1 LKSSR
6 SFFSFVFFESRFDFG
21 SFACKDNTKLLYPIV
36 AIFILTIST
45 SLFFTMNSISRTYAD
60 ASNSIY
66 DDILNP
72 FPQIQSV
79 GNKTLI
85 VWQDN
90 STGNNEIYLTMST
103 DGGNTFEATKNLSNS
118 TGSSQFPQIQSVGN
132 KTLIVWQDNSTGNN
146 EIYLRK
152 SNNEGS
158 TFSSKKNLSN
168 STGSS
173 QFPQIQSVGNKTLI
187 VWQDNST
194 GNNELNLK
202 VSTDG
207 GNTFVYPENIIK
219 PNLQS
224 SEPTVNDSSL
234 RVEQVATGIAFP
246 TQMDFLGNSDILV
259 LEKNAGEVKR
269 VANGTL
275 QNNSL
280 LDVPVANS
288 VERGML
294 GIAVQRIPN
303 GPTFVF
309 LYFTESVKDGDDKSE
324 KRLPIGNRLYRYELV
339 QDKLVNPKL
348 LLDLPATP
356 GPAHNGGKLIV
367 GPDGNLYLTIGDLNP
382 NNSRAKNATFSQAQ
396 NHAEGLKA
404 DGRGGILRIMTT
416 GNTVKGGIL
425 GSQSPLNEYFAHGIR
440 NSFGIDFDPV
450 TGFLWDT
457 ENGPQFGDEINL
469 VLPGFNSGWNRVQG
483 VWEPNGPLPGNFTN
497 KPEGLVD
504 FNGTSKYRSPEFT
517 WFQPP
522 PGLTGIKFLNS
533 DKLGKKYKDD
543 LFVGDFHNGNI
554 YHFKLN
560 HTRTGLQLNSVLQD
574 KIANSPA
581 ETQGIIFAHGF
592 GGITDLAV
600 GPDGYLYVLS
610 LYQGGNDCDTTK
622 YQSPSCI
629 SYTTPLQGTIF
640 RIIPKGAVLD

>member
-1 LKSSR
+1 
-6 SFFSFVFFESRFDFG
+6 
-21 SFACKDNTKLLYPIV
+21 
-36 AIFILTIST
+36 
-45 SLFFTMNSISRTYAD
+45 
-60 ASNSIY
+60 
-66 DDILNP
+66 
-72 FPQIQSV
+72 
-79 GNKTLI
+79 
-85 VWQDN
+85 
-90 STGNNEIYLTMST
+90 
-103 DGGNTFEATKNLSNS
+103 
-118 TGSSQFPQIQSVGN
+118 
-132 KTLIVWQDNSTGNN
+132 
-146 EIYLRK
+146 
-152 SNNEGS
+152 
-158 TFSSKKNLSN
+158 
-168 STGSS
+168 
-173 QFPQIQSVGNKTLI
+173 
-187 VWQDNST
+187 
-194 GNNELNLK
+194 
-202 VSTDG
+202 
-207 GNTFVYPENIIK
+207 
-219 PNLQS
+219 
-224 SEPTVNDSSL
+224 
-234 RVEQVATGIAFP
+234 
-246 TQMDFLGNSDILV
+246 MDFLGNSDILV

-269 VANGTL
+269 VANGTI

-303 GPTFVF
+303 GPTYVF
-309 LYFTESVKDGDDKSE
+309 LYFTESVKDGDDRSE
-324 KRLPIGNRLYRYELV
+324 KRLPIGNRLYRYELI

-348 LLDLPATP
+348 LLDLPASP
-356 GPAHNGGKLIV
+356 GPAHNGGELIV
-367 GPDGNLYLTIGDLNP
+367 GPDGNIYLTIGDLNP

-404 DGRGGILRIMTT
+404 DGRGGILRITTT
-416 GNTVKGGIL
+416 GNTVNGIL
-425 GSQSPLNEYFAHGIR
+425 GSQSPLNKYFAYGIR

-469 VLPGFNSGWNRVQG
+469 VRPGFNSGWNRVQG
-483 VWEPNGPLPGNFTN
+483 AWEPNGPYPGNHTN
-497 KPEGLVD
+497 NPQRLFD
-504 FNGTSKYRSPEFT
+504 FNGTGEYRTPAFT

-560 HTRTGLQLNSVLQD
+560 HTRTGLQLDSVLQD
-574 KIANSPA
+574 KIANSAA

-592 GGITDLAV
+592 GGVTDLAV

-629 SYTTPLQGTIF
+629 SYTTHLQGTIF
-640 RIIPKGAVLD
+640 RIIPKGTVLD